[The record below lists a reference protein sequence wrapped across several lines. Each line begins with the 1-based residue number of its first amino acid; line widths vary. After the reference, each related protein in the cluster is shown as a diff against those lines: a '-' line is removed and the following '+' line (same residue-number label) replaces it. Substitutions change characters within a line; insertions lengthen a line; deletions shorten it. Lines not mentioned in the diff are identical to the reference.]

1 MNLLSVR
8 EIFRNKEQYL
18 DKEIAIGG
26 WVRSIRDSKTFGFI
40 VLNDGTFFEP
50 IQVVYA
56 DTLSNFA
63 EIGKIRTLNP
73 ASEQAQAMVAKLQN
87 FITANFYNCTKQIL
101 MGLGQMYV
109 ADERFKEN
117 IDRAGGAGTAEFV
130 AKAIEIYCK

>member
-1 MNLLSVR
+1 MDFKAFDTTKMDEYAAEAKARWGKTDAYR
-8 EIFRNKEQYL
+8 EYEQ
-18 DKEIAIGG
+18 KNAG
-26 WVRSIRDSKTFGFI
+26 KQPAA
-40 VLNDGTFFEP
+40 DGLME
-50 IQVVYA
+50 V
-56 DTLSNFA
+56 FA
-63 EIGKIRTLNP
+63 EIGKVRDLNP

-87 FITANFYNCTKQIL
+87 FITTNFYNCTKQIL

>member
-1 MNLLSVR
+1 M
-8 EIFRNKEQYL
+8 EE
-18 DKEIAIGG
+18 
-26 WVRSIRDSKTFGFI
+26 
-40 VLNDGTFFEP
+40 VLNTTKMDEYAAEAKAKWGKTDAYREYEQKHAGKQPAADGLME
-50 IQVVYA
+50 V
-56 DTLSNFA
+56 FA

-109 ADERFKEN
+109 ADEWFKEN